1 MPSPENL
8 LVELDVADVFLLHDA
23 LLYYAEWSSEDL
35 HERKAHRAAAMRRKL
50 FDALLADYCTAI
62 RPGVMV
68 AA

>member
-35 HERKAHRAAAMRRKL
+35 HERKAHQAAAMHHKL
-50 FDALLADYCTAI
+50 FDALLADYYTAI